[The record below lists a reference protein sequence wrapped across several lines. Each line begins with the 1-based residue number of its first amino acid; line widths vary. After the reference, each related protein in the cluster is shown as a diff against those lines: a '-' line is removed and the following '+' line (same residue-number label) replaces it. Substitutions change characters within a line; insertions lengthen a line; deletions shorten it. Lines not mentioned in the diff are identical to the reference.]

1 MKTIEIDLI
10 VNGLNHH
17 IRSVPYRTLLDLLRD
32 DLGLMGTK
40 DGCSEGECG
49 ACTVLLDGEP
59 VNACLVLAGQ
69 ADGHEL
75 LTIEGLAKDGNL
87 HPLQRH
93 FVEAAAVQC
102 GFCTPGLIISSLAL
116 LKREPSPTNGQ
127 IRTALGGNLCRCTG
141 YSKIIEAVQL
151 AAQEMIHDKFAF
163 SNANGS
169 LAEEMDHE

>member
-1 MKTIEIDLI
+1 MKTVEIDLI
-10 VNGLNHH
+10 VNGQSRQISTAPH
-17 IRSVPYRTLLDLLRD
+17 RTLLDILRD

-69 ADGHEL
+69 SDGREL
-75 LTIEGLAKDGNL
+75 LTIEGLAKEGRL

-93 FVEAAAVQC
+93 FVESAAVQC
-102 GFCTPGLIISSLAL
+102 GFCTPGLIMSSVAL
-116 LKREPSPTNGQ
+116 LKRNCSPTESE

-141 YSKIIEAVQL
+141 YSKIVEAVQL
-151 AAQEMIHDKFAF
+151 AA
-163 SNANGS
+163 
-169 LAEEMDHE
+169 EEMNRG